1 MAATFTLPQLATIA
15 PPAKKYRLLA
25 EGDSW
30 FDYPLGQDVLDYL
43 NNYFKHPVTKLAR
56 AGSTLNELVY
66 GPGDLLLTDPSQG
79 TTRLTEVVKKLREVE
94 HMQGQRFDASC
105 FPRGK

>member
-1 MAATFTLPQLATIA
+1 MTPAERLHRIDQELAALQVISPQEMAATFTLPQLATIA

-25 EGDSW
+25 DGDSW

-56 AGSTLNELVY
+56 AGSCGHWVASDKLSAM
-66 GPGDLLLTDPSQG
+66 SQNG
-79 TTRLTEVVKKLREVE
+79 GSRTRL
-94 HMQGQRFDASC
+94 M
-105 FPRGK
+105 

>member
-1 MAATFTLPQLATIA
+1 MTPAERLHRIDQELAAQQAVSPQEMAVRLALPHLAAIA

-25 EGDSW
+25 DGDSW

-66 GPGDLLLTDPSQG
+66 GPGHLL
-79 TTRLTEVVKKLREVE
+79 
-94 HMQGQRFDASC
+94 
-105 FPRGK
+105 